1 MSTRRRCWFLSVNF
15 QHIQQLVDGM
25 KELKLMLLSVG
36 IFIRMP
42 ENAEIVNKAER
53 ETKKPHR
60 IVSAVN
66 YPSTC

>member
-1 MSTRRRCWFLSVNF
+1 MSTRRRWFLSVNF

-53 ETKKPHR
+53 ETEKPHR